1 MVSWVDG
8 RSKGLE
14 DKGIEEGGKENR
26 WEERKEGRGG
36 RVVEV
41 MK

>member
-14 DKGIEEGGKENR
+14 GKGIKEGGKEKR
-26 WEERKEGRGG
+26 GEERREGRGG

>member
-14 DKGIEEGGKENR
+14 GKGIVEGRAEK
-26 WEERKEGRGG
+26 KEGRRGG
-36 RVVEV
+36 MEGEVEW
-41 MK
+41 